1 MGAINDIFSQSILS
15 LPKIEEILN
24 MLLEQ
29 NNNKVQNLKALKEI
43 GFLKEFSYIKL
54 EKSSNE
60 LINFSKGNKTIKSY
74 ANSIELEDIF
84 LEWTIFLFGI
94 HKEDL
99 DSATKFNKKIQIL
112 KETPLSKEFFQN
124 NIKKYMFKDKLFR
137 ELITNGIPNNFREFI
152 WDLAI
157 AERYSNHNL
166 FNYEEEKKKY
176 SSFLKNAQNSPQVE
190 KDLKRTFINNSE
202 KSSKNIQSLRNIL
215 NCINKFNNEYCQ
227 GMNFVVGFLL
237 KLTGFDEIKTFYII
251 KNIFDDIKGYFEDN
265 FPLLKT
271 NINTFDSH
279 FKELYPKLYEHF
291 KKNDLFNELWVG
303 KWLQTLFTLSL
314 PFEELCHVWDIL
326 LIKGFDFIIY
336 ICLAIIDSIKEDLLK
351 LNDSSDILS
360 YMENILN
367 PKKTII
373 IYKRQLEQE
382 ISNIIPLKKILLKA
396 FIIRKKIQK
405 IKINNFTEKMT
416 SDNNLIN
423 FSNILKKSKSSN
435 ISDYDSTYTKES
447 DNSKSLYKLSS
458 LSSKSSIYSSNSSIT
473 NSNNKSLTFSDTQN
487 SINILKNNLWDYNS
501 QPNKTIYKKPNF
513 FSSKN
518 INHFSAL
525 LKDNNIDNNNI
536 KERGSVNHIGINSNL
551 NNLRN
556 AYSIS
561 NINYPNK
568 SENYLYC
575 NNINY
580 SLIDYTKKYGNYLSY
595 YS

>member
-29 NNNKVQNLKALKEI
+29 NNNKAQNLKALKEI

-60 LINFSKGNKTIKSY
+60 LINFSKGNKTIRSY
-74 ANSIELEDIF
+74 ANSIELKDIF

-99 DSATKFNKKIQIL
+99 DSVTKFNKKIQIL

-137 ELITNGIPNNFREFI
+137 ELISNGIPNNFREFI

-157 AERYSNHNL
+157 AERYTNHNL

-176 SSFLKNAQNSPQVE
+176 SSFLKNVQNSPQVE

-202 KSSKNIQSLRNIL
+202 KSAKNIQSLRNIL

-237 KLTGFDEIKTFYII
+237 KLTDFDEIKTFYII

-271 NINTFDSH
+271 NINTFDSY

-291 KKNDLFNELWVG
+291 KKNDLFNELWIG

-360 YMENILN
+360 YMQNILN

-405 IKINNFTEKMT
+405 IKINNFTEKIT
-416 SDNNLIN
+416 SDNNLIK
-423 FSNILKKSKSSN
+423 FSNILKKEKSSN

-447 DNSKSLYKLSS
+447 DNSKSIYKLSS
-458 LSSKSSIYSSNSSIT
+458 LSSKSSNYSSNSSIT

-487 SINILKNNLWDYNS
+487 SINILKNNLWDDNS

-518 INHFSAL
+518 INHFSEL

-536 KERGSVNHIGINSNL
+536 KERGSVNHIEINSNL

-556 AYSIS
+556 AYSIN

-575 NNINY
+575 NDINY

-595 YS
+595 YA